1 VLTTREIAEMKTL
14 TERVSKGSVSRE
26 DWSNLAALAL
36 IHMGE
41 ATVTAIAAQGLDAFI
56 LVSQPI
62 YEGHA
67 FQHDDFRRM
76 YDRIC
81 AVAARCEKATTH

>member
-1 VLTTREIAEMKTL
+1 MLTKREIAEMKTL
-14 TERVSKGSVSRE
+14 TERALKGSVSRE

-36 IHMGE
+36 MHMGE
-41 ATVTAIAAQGLDAFI
+41 ATVTSIAAQGLDEFI
-56 LVSQPI
+56 TVSQPV

-67 FQHDDFRRM
+67 FQHDDYRRM

-81 AVAARCEKATTH
+81 IAARQYQKAILH